1 MKLNTGSAGAQL
13 LGVVALFVLSG
24 CDQIDQAATDAVE
37 KAKTS
42 AGQLLEDASQARSV
56 DDARQVADDA
66 LVEARE
72 QAAGLLQQ
80 ASDFLSTA
88 PDQIA
93 DDTTGA
99 EDPAAN

>member
-1 MKLNTGSAGAQL
+1 MKLKTGSTGAL
-13 LGVVALFVLSG
+13 LVGVVTLFALSG
-24 CDQIDQAATDAVE
+24 CDQIDQAVTDAVE

-42 AGQLLEDASQARSV
+42 AGQLLEDASQARSI

-72 QAAGLLQQ
+72 QAAGLLEQ

-88 PDQIA
+88 PDQAI
-93 DDTTGA
+93 DDATGA
-99 EDPAAN
+99 EDPAAQ